1 MMWVNKCK
9 ITNTVTNK
17 ACYEGEL
24 HHEDMV
30 RSDESLQVL
39 DAKPKVLKRPHLK
52 THLEHDVKLPA
63 YEESQTNYAK
73 YHRAEVI
80 ENLKKPSKS

>member
-1 MMWVNKCK
+1 MLVNKCK

-17 ACYEGEL
+17 TCYEGEL
-24 HHEDMV
+24 HHVDMV

-52 THLEHDVKLPA
+52 THLEHGVKLPT
-63 YEESQTNYAK
+63 YEESQTKYAK
-73 YHRAEVI
+73 YYKAEVI
-80 ENLKKPSKS
+80 ENM